1 MALQRSKIEL
11 INLEQLEPNPF
22 QPRQTFNQEKIEE
35 LAESIKQNGL
45 LQKITV
51 IPKVNKRLQ
60 PEGDGYYIISGER
73 RFRAYKYL
81 AENDEGM
88 EYKAIEAVV
97 IPVDELTPETYN
109 QKLMVDSLLENID
122 REDLTI
128 VEKAE
133 AIENIQKETEKTYKE
148 IAEILGKSEGTI
160 KNIMS
165 LSGQLSEEEKKEV
178 KEKGLGTRKIRANY
192 INKDKKKAKQEKDN
206 TGTIPNE
213 TTSKEGGVEIELQ
226 TTSPKK
232 LSEEEKLEELK
243 RVVNKVASKLLQTD
257 DEGEIFEFL
266 GGFFEYYIHEYSNQH
281 LPDDE

>member
-51 IPKVNKRLQ
+51 IPKVNKKLQ

>member
-133 AIENIQKETEKTYKE
+133 AIENIQKETGKTYKE

-192 INKDKKKAKQEKDN
+192 LNKEKENAKQEKDN
-206 TGTIPNE
+206 TGTILSE
-213 TTSKEGGVEIELQ
+213 TTNKKDEVEIEVQ
-226 TTSPKK
+226 TTSPHK
-232 LSEEEKLEELK
+232 LSKEEKLEELK

-266 GGFFEYYIHEYSNQH
+266 GGFFEYYIHEYSSQH